1 MLKGLKYIIFL
12 KKNVVN
18 CLSGELGVQSISVM
32 IRYVHCKLATV
43 KKLIKADIS
52 SSYKPFVTVAS
63 LQEMPYLSLFQTNFQ
78 AEAEVHVMQ
87 MFSFFFFS
95 CDRQMEEITQEQSC
109 QKTPNF

>member
-18 CLSGELGVQSISVM
+18 CLSGELSVQSISVM

-52 SSYKPFVTVAS
+52 SSSPLLRWPVYRKCHTS
-63 LQEMPYLSLFQTNFQ
+63 LCFKLIFKLKYM
-78 AEAEVHVMQ
+78 
-87 MFSFFFFS
+87 
-95 CDRQMEEITQEQSC
+95 
-109 QKTPNF
+109 